1 MAPPFWQ
8 ETGRGLPPG
17 RAASPLLRYRVES
30 PLGMRR
36 EIERVLATMRAR

>member
-8 ETGRGLPPG
+8 ETGRGFAS
-17 RAASPLLRYRVES
+17 RAHRVTAAAV
-30 PLGMRR
+30 PRGVALGMRR